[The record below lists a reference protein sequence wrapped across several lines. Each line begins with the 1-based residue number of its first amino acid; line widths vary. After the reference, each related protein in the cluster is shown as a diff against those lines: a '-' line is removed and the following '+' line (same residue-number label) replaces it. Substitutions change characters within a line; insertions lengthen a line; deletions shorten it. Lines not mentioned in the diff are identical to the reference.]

1 MIILTDA
8 QAQALR
14 AFIETF
20 DLHASGVWCLTEIE
34 EGMRE
39 DFGIEAPASVL
50 EDVRRVLRG
59 QQS

>member
-20 DLHASGVWCLTEIE
+20 DLHASGVWPEIK